1 VISLRTEARLLLTFT
16 RKPGQMIRIG
26 DEIRITVKQVR
37 GRQVRLMIEAPRS
50 VPVYREE
57 VYEQIVEENERAAK
71 VDPDALDRLK

>member
-1 VISLRTEARLLLTFT
+1 MLTFT

>member
-1 VISLRTEARLLLTFT
+1 MLTFT

-26 DEIRITVKQVR
+26 DGIRITVKQVR
-37 GRQVRLMIEAPRS
+37 GRQVRLVIEAPRS